1 MSAVN
6 PDEIS
11 HLRVVDTNT
20 GDSMLLA
27 DYLQP
32 LNDTIDGLQR
42 DIRGWTSRYADL
54 RRNKVKKAKESPL
67 WPKALELFKFWQQ
80 ECNHKRSKFSPERF
94 WLVEPFLEDE
104 EHYGFEIC
112 QRAIAG
118 AAYDPYITK
127 RKNGTSK
134 FHNDWELIF
143 RNAGKVEDMANRA
156 PRGWQPPLKEKTEV
170 EEAEVEEQAE
180 VQAAQH
186 ALQEPEEG

>member
-67 WPKALELFKFWQQ
+67 WDQALELFEYWQ
-80 ECNHKRSKFSPERF
+80 EKCNHKRSKFTPERF
-94 WLVEPFLEDE
+94 WQIEPFLEDE
-104 EHYGFEIC
+104 EHYGYEIC
-112 QRAIAG
+112 KRAIAG
-118 AAYDPYITK
+118 AAYDPYTK
-127 RKNGTSK
+127 PRKNGSIK
-134 FHNDWELIF
+134 RFDDWSLIF
-143 RNAGKVEDMANRA
+143 RSADKLEDMANKS
-156 PRGWQPPLKEKTEV
+156 PRDWDKEE
-170 EEAEVEEQAE
+170 
-180 VQAAQH
+180 
-186 ALQEPEEG
+186 